1 MKKRTNYFWS
11 LSEKGFFV
19 LKQGDLIVFEAHA
32 FASDVQGR
40 MIDTRY
46 DKLIDEKIENNECT
60 YTYEADNG
68 LVLKE
73 YLRMNEFGIPY
84 AYCSLGDKS
93 GEEVET
99 RNLVPLIMRGAA
111 DGSLNLWKSLWT
123 QMLLVPYD
131 NDMWLR
137 YEATPLRAGR
147 KSYDLTVLFSEE
159 TKEGLLIGAL
169 DFDVWKNGMVC
180 SAYDAKCVEA
190 RCGMADEGTHDR
202 EPHGTI
208 IGKEVVSS
216 RFCVLYGE
224 DYRELLEE
232 FGELISMIKPP
243 MAWEEGV
250 PFGFNSWAGLA
261 TSLNEKDF
269 RATGAFLREKLVPNS
284 YENKGI
290 SYMNMDAFWHTMTKE
305 TLDDMRNEIHGA
317 GQKAGIYDVPFC
329 FFGQDIH
336 AQLPGVPGHT
346 YEEILLK
353 DALGN
358 ILPRVDGGIP
368 MDVTHPLWKMHM
380 EFKAKRYVEGGYDYL
395 KTDFISHGGM
405 EGVHYDK
412 NVRTGRQA
420 LKAGYEFM
428 NALYAP
434 EKIGREFFL
443 SLSIAPLFPCGNG
456 HARRFSC
463 DAFGTNEDVEY
474 VLNAQTW
481 SWWQNG
487 RLYAFNDPDHICLER
502 SFCMDRSSTE
512 GEAKARYTA
521 AAIAG
526 SVMMLSDDYKSE
538 LAKERAIRYATNP
551 KVNKIAASR
560 VSFRP
565 ISSGGVFASYGY
577 YANIEDT
584 KYAAI
589 FHWAD
594 KKEVIKIKLA
604 DLDCPKDACFEEVWS
619 GETWQCIGDELV
631 WEAEGCDVILLELK

>member
-1 MKKRTNYFWS
+1 MKKRENCVWS
-11 LSEKGFFV
+11 LSEKGYFV
-19 LKQGDLIVFEAHA
+19 LMQDELILLEAHA

-46 DKLIDEKIENNECT
+46 AKLISQKAEGSEALFI
-60 YTYEADNG
+60 YEADNG
-68 LVLKE
+68 LILKE
-73 YLRMNEFGIPY
+73 YLKLNEYGIPY
-84 AYCSLGDKS
+84 AFCVLSDKTDQ
-93 GEEVET
+93 EVET
-99 RNLVPLIMRGAA
+99 RNLVPLIMKTGT
-111 DGSLNLWKSLWT
+111 SNTLKLWNSLWT

-159 TKEGLLIGAL
+159 SKEGLLIGAL
-169 DFDVWKNGMVC
+169 DFDDWKNGIVC
-180 SAYDAKCVEA
+180 SAYDAKCLEA

-202 EPHGTI
+202 EPHGTL
-208 IGKEVVSS
+208 IGKEVASS
-216 RFCVLYGE
+216 RFCILYGE
-224 DYRELLEE
+224 DYRDLLEE
-232 FGELISMIKPP
+232 FGELISTLKQP
-243 MAWEEGV
+243 MSWEEGV
-250 PFGFNSWAGLA
+250 PFGFNSWAGLS

-269 RATGAFLREKLVPNS
+269 RASGEFLREKLIPNS
-284 YENKGI
+284 YENKGLT
-290 SYMNMDAFWHTMTKE
+290 YMNMDAFWHTMTNE
-305 TLDDMRNEIHGA
+305 TLQDMKEEIHAA

-336 AQLPGVPGHT
+336 AQIAGVPGHT
-346 YEEILLK
+346 YEEILLE

-368 MDVTHPLWKMHM
+368 MDVTHPIWKQYM
-380 EFKAKRYVEGGYDYL
+380 EYKAKRYVDGGYDYL
-395 KTDFISHGGM
+395 KTDFLSHGGM

-412 NVRTGRQA
+412 SVRTGRQA

-428 NALYAP
+428 NALYDP
-434 EKIGREFFL
+434 KKIGREFFL

-487 RLYAFNDPDHICLER
+487 KLYAFNDPDHICLER

-526 SVMMLSDDYKSE
+526 SVMMLSDDYKNE

-565 ISSGGVFASYGY
+565 VGSGGVFASYGY
-577 YANIEDT
+577 YATIEDK

-594 KKEVIKIKLA
+594 QKDVVKIKLS
-604 DLDCPKDACFEEVWS
+604 DLDCPQDACFEEVWS
-619 GETWQCIGDELV
+619 GKQWQCAGEELV
-631 WEAEGCDVILLELK
+631 WEVAGCDALLLELK